1 MSTQVLNLVGFVDN
15 LSIVA
20 GGFFCPCER
29 VSEGVAKPRVD
40 WDGGREKLWISFAPI
55 HSRLR
60 RSLALS
66 GRKNCQLR
74 RQLSA
79 TCNTHRRRYADRVHW
94 GVWVVFTIFFIFI
107 LFIFYFFV
115 AAVLELSVEKSY
127 LFLNRS
133 CYKRHFCFNFEGPRG
148 PTGIR
153 GAPGLPGNCIKPS
166 NTSTPS
172 LGVHCLPGKEG
183 PKGSKGNTGK
193 RGESGPLGPRGP
205 KGQRGVKGSEGPR
218 GRKGDPGPPG
228 NFVGL
233 VCLPRYTNWVSRIN
247 WFKQHPEVHC
257 DRREF
262 LQGFSVEENNTRGQR
277 RFKYT
282 CCALR
287 LPSAQWQGS
296 SDETERSAG
305 RTIVLNSDLQS
316 MSAQEG
322 SVTPWARTE
331 QHLLNS
337 FIAKTFIQ
345 LISAIWMTT
354 LILGLFCLVS
364 P

>member
-1 MSTQVLNLVGFVDN
+1 MKDISANGKPLQGVRGFLTISVIGFV
-15 LSIVA
+15 LT
-20 GGFFCPCER
+20 
-29 VSEGVAKPRVD
+29 
-40 WDGGREKLWISFAPI
+40 
-55 HSRLR
+55 
-60 RSLALS
+60 LALFVDETES
-66 GRKNCQLR
+66 AREAKGTKSVKSNKEKEKCRLLR
-74 RQLSA
+74 DQGG
-79 TCNTHRRRYADRVHW
+79 NYY
-94 GVWVVFTIFFIFI
+94 I
-107 LFIFYFFV
+107 
-115 AAVLELSVEKSY
+115 K
-127 LFLNRS
+127 
-133 CYKRHFCFNFEGPRG
+133 CFNTSEEKQERAQKSRKTGRTGENRKRLNQCSGECRGKRGHRGQRGKPGSKGEPGPRGPMGPQGEKGQNGLNGAPGPKGLIGPSGLQGLKGAHGLQGSKGAQGPRG

-193 RGESGPLGPRGP
+193 RGESGPLGPRGL

-287 LPSAQWQGS
+287 LPSAQ
-296 SDETERSAG
+296 
-305 RTIVLNSDLQS
+305 
-316 MSAQEG
+316 
-322 SVTPWARTE
+322 
-331 QHLLNS
+331 
-337 FIAKTFIQ
+337 
-345 LISAIWMTT
+345 
-354 LILGLFCLVS
+354 
-364 P
+364 